1 MIFLLMHS
9 FFLCTSKNIN
19 ECNKLWGMNN
29 EINLHTF
36 RHTSVK
42 LARESGADL
51 HAISKRLG
59 HSKINTTSDTYSEL
73 FENIDSELVDNL
85 DEYIFKQLGTA

>member
-1 MIFLLMHS
+1 LYESTSDSTKLHS
-9 FFLCTSKNIN
+9 LERLEVSKD
-19 ECNKLWGMNN
+19 
-29 EINLHTF
+29 INLHIF

-59 HSKINTTSDTYSEL
+59 HNKINTTSDTYYE
-73 FENIDSELVDNL
+73 
-85 DEYIFKQLGTA
+85 